1 MTFAGNHLGHY
12 IMTCKFKG
20 LLFSS
25 ENPVVVNVSSSQ
37 YSGVYGGKIDFD
49 DEANPPQEH
58 YNGNKS

>member
-1 MTFAGNHLGHY
+1 
-12 IMTCKFKG
+12 MTCKFKG
-20 LLFSS
+20 LLFAS